1 MSSCANQREYETDNY
16 SFQNFVKNMGKVFVI
31 TTIIIMCMVLR
42 KRLISRD
49 SSLFYIA
56 LYILGTALLFTM
68 ISVTDHY
75 VFSNIMLGVGL
86 ALGLQMAAVPGG
98 QFTETS

>member
-31 TTIIIMCMVLR
+31 TTTIVMCMTLR
-42 KRLISRD
+42 SRLISRD

-56 LYILGTALLFTM
+56 LYILGTSLLFTM

-86 ALGLQMAAVPGG
+86 ALGLQMAATPGG
-98 QFTETS
+98 QFT